1 MNDIKLK
8 REDFIN
14 QYPPLNLLNKQDV
27 ERIWE
32 KEDFHLYVH
41 IPYCIKKCDF
51 CYYISYECKIHQI
64 PEDYL
69 DALKKEIRMYGD
81 MEQIKGRKLRSIY
94 IGGGTPTL
102 MTLTQIKE
110 LLDVIWES
118 FDVHDD
124 VEFCCEVRP
133 GPETKKDKIMLMKEY
148 GLKRISIGCQS
159 LNDNVLKLN
168 GRNHNSKAFY
178 KTYDMV
184 RECDVFSINVDLMSG
199 LLGDTLESFLF
210 SVDEMIRLRPE
221 NLTIYKM
228 EVYLNNQLYKRAL
241 DQEIKF
247 MSDQEEA
254 EMVTLAYSYQREVA
268 LYLLELVKELKY
280 GSEFNENG
288 KNIIWGPEELE
299 SNYNKI
305 LLTPSDPDSAA
316 LLQRFCGVMWAYTES
331 IFFRA
336 HDVTKEIHGPYHLPE
351 KLSGLLIR
359 EYMNLNPYEIW
370 EDTPLLTYNNI
381 QVYTNYDDQLELTI
395 DSYNHLFLHKGNYK
409 ENLLSYAILC
419 DQRQIDIHEL
429 PDIINNMLKT
439 IEHIHK
445 WADQAGWKN
454 ITKRYADIFWY
465 RKKAFKDL
473 LGLDWRVPVSIYD
486 KIDNGEKDIRR
497 EDILNAKQID
507 CLIQILI

>member
-1 MNDIKLK
+1 M
-8 REDFIN
+8 
-14 QYPPLNLLNKQDV
+14 NLLNKQDV

-199 LLGDTLESFLF
+199 LLGDALESFLF

-254 EMVTLAYSYQREVA
+254 EMVTLAYNRIIESGYQFSDNYSFYTDE
-268 LYLLELVKELKY
+268 KY
-280 GSEFNENG
+280 KQIHRYKTWQGEDMIGVGLSSHSCYGLTIYQNDNRMVDYMEHIQNG
-288 KNIIWGPEELE
+288 KIPIRRAYKFSLYENMVRMIIFGIKSVHYPLDLFFSKFGIRAEEVFADKLNYLQSKGFINIRDGVL
-299 SNYNKI
+299 SATMKGI
-305 LLTPSDPDSAA
+305 LYADDIV
-316 LLQRFCGVMWAYTES
+316 R
-331 IFFRA
+331 IFY
-336 HDVTKEIHGPYHLPE
+336 P
-351 KLSGLLIR
+351 
-359 EYMNLNPYEIW
+359 
-370 EDTPLLTYNNI
+370 
-381 QVYTNYDDQLELTI
+381 
-395 DSYNHLFLHKGNYK
+395 
-409 ENLLSYAILC
+409 
-419 DQRQIDIHEL
+419 
-429 PDIINNMLKT
+429 
-439 IEHIHK
+439 
-445 WADQAGWKN
+445 
-454 ITKRYADIFWY
+454 KRYRDVVLAH
-465 RKKAFKDL
+465 KKR
-473 LGLDWRVPVSIYD
+473 G
-486 KIDNGEKDIRR
+486 
-497 EDILNAKQID
+497 
-507 CLIQILI
+507 

>member
-199 LLGDTLESFLF
+199 LLGDALESFLF

-254 EMVTLAYSYQREVA
+254 EMVTLAYNRIIESGYQFSDNYSFYTDE
-268 LYLLELVKELKY
+268 KY
-280 GSEFNENG
+280 KQIHRYKTWQGEDMIGVGLSSHSCYGLTIYQNDNRMVDYMEHIQNG
-288 KNIIWGPEELE
+288 KIPIRRAYKFSLYENMVRMIIFGIKSVHYPLDLFFSKFGIRAEEVFADKLNYLQSKGFINIRDGVL
-299 SNYNKI
+299 SATMKGI
-305 LLTPSDPDSAA
+305 LYADDIV
-316 LLQRFCGVMWAYTES
+316 R
-331 IFFRA
+331 IFY
-336 HDVTKEIHGPYHLPE
+336 P
-351 KLSGLLIR
+351 
-359 EYMNLNPYEIW
+359 
-370 EDTPLLTYNNI
+370 
-381 QVYTNYDDQLELTI
+381 
-395 DSYNHLFLHKGNYK
+395 
-409 ENLLSYAILC
+409 
-419 DQRQIDIHEL
+419 
-429 PDIINNMLKT
+429 
-439 IEHIHK
+439 
-445 WADQAGWKN
+445 
-454 ITKRYADIFWY
+454 KRYRDVVLAH
-465 RKKAFKDL
+465 KKR
-473 LGLDWRVPVSIYD
+473 G
-486 KIDNGEKDIRR
+486 
-497 EDILNAKQID
+497 
-507 CLIQILI
+507 

>member
-1 MNDIKLK
+1 MQKDEEKLQKYKDSLKSAWGYNDYNDWPVK
-8 REDFIN
+8 FN
-14 QYPPLNLLNKQDV
+14 SV
-27 ERIWE
+27 M
-32 KEDFHLYVH
+32 HLFLEEFTQEVLT
-41 IPYCIKKCDF
+41 DLEQTRSMG
-51 CYYISYECKIHQI
+51 ISSHQ
-64 PEDYL
+64 L
-69 DALKKEIRMYGD
+69 AL
-81 MEQIKGRKLRSIY
+81 
-94 IGGGTPTL
+94 
-102 MTLTQIKE
+102 
-110 LLDVIWES
+110 
-118 FDVHDD
+118 
-124 VEFCCEVRP
+124 
-133 GPETKKDKIMLMKEY
+133 
-148 GLKRISIGCQS
+148 
-159 LNDNVLKLN
+159 
-168 GRNHNSKAFY
+168 AFY
-178 KTYDMV
+178 NPAKIYRIINPVLYGMKKLGK
-184 RECDVFSINVDLMSG
+184 SI
-199 LLGDTLESFLF
+199 
-210 SVDEMIRLRPE
+210 
-221 NLTIYKM
+221 
-228 EVYLNNQLYKRAL
+228 
-241 DQEIKF
+241 
-247 MSDQEEA
+247 
-254 EMVTLAYSYQREVA
+254 SYQREVA

>member
-254 EMVTLAYSYQREVA
+254 EMVTLAYNRIIESGYQFSDNYSFYTDE
-268 LYLLELVKELKY
+268 KY
-280 GSEFNENG
+280 KQIHRYKTWQGEDMIGVGLSSHSCYGLTIYQNDNRMVDYMEHIQNG
-288 KNIIWGPEELE
+288 KIPIRRAYKFSLYENMVRMIIFGIKSVHYPLDLFFSKFGIRAEEVFADKLNYLQSKGFINIRDGVL
-299 SNYNKI
+299 SATMKGI
-305 LLTPSDPDSAA
+305 LYADDIV
-316 LLQRFCGVMWAYTES
+316 R
-331 IFFRA
+331 IFY
-336 HDVTKEIHGPYHLPE
+336 P
-351 KLSGLLIR
+351 
-359 EYMNLNPYEIW
+359 
-370 EDTPLLTYNNI
+370 
-381 QVYTNYDDQLELTI
+381 
-395 DSYNHLFLHKGNYK
+395 
-409 ENLLSYAILC
+409 
-419 DQRQIDIHEL
+419 
-429 PDIINNMLKT
+429 
-439 IEHIHK
+439 
-445 WADQAGWKN
+445 
-454 ITKRYADIFWY
+454 KRYRDVVLAH
-465 RKKAFKDL
+465 KKR
-473 LGLDWRVPVSIYD
+473 G
-486 KIDNGEKDIRR
+486 
-497 EDILNAKQID
+497 
-507 CLIQILI
+507 